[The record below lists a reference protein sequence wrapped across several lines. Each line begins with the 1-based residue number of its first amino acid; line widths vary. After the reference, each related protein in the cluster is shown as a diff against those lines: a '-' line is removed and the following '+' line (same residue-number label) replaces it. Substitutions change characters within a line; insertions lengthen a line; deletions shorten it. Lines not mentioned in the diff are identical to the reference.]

1 MKPRPAAIAAGLFI
15 SFCFYLPLSVD
26 SVISFVYNYF
36 YRNIFGICANLLKIT
51 LPFCYNASRI
61 ARKELTMDK
70 IDVNIL
76 RCLTE
81 DARMNASQIGAR
93 VNLSVSAVIER
104 MKKLEASGLIRSYTA
119 VIDERLAGYDTQAL
133 ISVRL
138 EHPKYNESFTQQM
151 HAISAVME
159 CFYITGD
166 FDYMAR
172 VCVSS
177 TEELTKVLNHIKQ
190 IPGVSLTRTYV
201 VLESIKQGTTVYP
214 RIK

>member
-1 MKPRPAAIAAGLFI
+1 
-15 SFCFYLPLSVD
+15 
-26 SVISFVYNYF
+26 
-36 YRNIFGICANLLKIT
+36 
-51 LPFCYNASRI
+51 
-61 ARKELTMDK
+61 MDK

-81 DARMNASQIGAR
+81 DARMNASQIGTR

-104 MKKLEASGLIRSYTA
+104 MKKLEASGLIRRYTA
-119 VIDERLAGYDTQAL
+119 LIDERLAGYDTQAL
-133 ISVRL
+133 ISIRL
-138 EHPKYNESFTQQM
+138 EHPKYNRSFTQQM
-151 HAISAVME
+151 EAMSAVME

-177 TEELTKVLNHIKQ
+177 TEELTQVLNAIKQ
-190 IPGVSLTRTYV
+190 LPGVSLTRTYV
-201 VLESIKQGTTVYP
+201 VLESIKQGSTLFP